1 MKKPLIYLKV
11 TKDLFVA
18 QLMWALGFLGVMLVI
33 QIIKTVIAS
42 TQGNE
47 VESYY
52 HSTFVA
58 SHIFMLIIGMIAITF
73 LPYFIELGVTRRD
86 YYKGTFLATLG
97 LSLVM
102 PILTTLVTKVEQLIF
117 RYLAIP
123 TKEMAINEIILDT
136 ERDFIGDIVQSAI
149 ISPFVDPQTNPWL
162 AIFIFSIHALIYYL
176 VGWFIS
182 ASFRQHMIVGLLSIA
197 VSIILI
203 RLEDLLFRV
212 SLDLPLPSGPL
223 TMDFLP
229 SGVSGLGIVLIIGL
243 LAWLIRQLTKNM
255 TIKI

>member
-1 MKKPLIYLKV
+1 MKKPLIFLKV
-11 TKDLFVA
+11 TKDLFVV
-18 QLMWALGFLGVMLVI
+18 QLMWALGFLGVMLAIHTIKIVI
-33 QIIKTVIAS
+33 NY
-42 TQGNE
+42 TQGHE

-52 HSTFVA
+52 HSIFVA
-58 SHIFMLIIGMIAITF
+58 NHIFMLIIGIIVITF
-73 LPYFIELGVTRRD
+73 LPYCVELGVTRRD

-97 LSLVM
+97 LSFVI
-102 PILTTLVTKVEQLIF
+102 PTLTTFVTKVEQLIF

-123 TKEMAINEIILDT
+123 TKEMTINEIILDID
-136 ERDFIGDIVQSAI
+136 RDFIGDIVQSAI

-162 AIFIFSIHALIYYL
+162 AIFVFSIHALIYYL
-176 VGWFIS
+176 VGWLIS
-182 ASFRQHMIVGLLSIA
+182 ASFRHHMIVGLLSIA

-229 SGVSGLGIVLIIGL
+229 SSVAGLGIVLIIGL

-255 TIKI
+255 AIKI